1 MNKLDVENIAIFAR
15 HLKAL
20 RDKITTA
27 KIIHDSR
34 DSRMTSHRLTYSNM
48 DEEKRKMVFFD
59 EEREAVKEV
68 EQTYDEAFSA
78 GCEVGLILPFG
89 CIEIKDYIEN

>member
-1 MNKLDVENIAIFAR
+1 MNKLDVENIAVYAR

-34 DSRMTSHRLTYSNM
+34 EQRMTYHRISYPNM

-59 EEREAVKEV
+59 EEREAMKDV
-68 EQTYDEAFSA
+68 ELEYDEALSI
-78 GCEVGLILPFG
+78 GCELDLRLPFTME
-89 CIEIKDYIEN
+89 EIKDYIKI

>member
-1 MNKLDVENIAIFAR
+1 MNKLDVENIAVYAR

-34 DSRMTSHRLTYSNM
+34 VQRMTYHRISYPNM

-59 EEREAVKEV
+59 EEREAMKDV
-68 EQTYDEAFSA
+68 ELEYDEALSI
-78 GCEVGLILPFG
+78 GCELGLRLPFT
-89 CIEIKDYIEN
+89 IEEIKDYIKT

>member
-1 MNKLDVENIAIFAR
+1 MNKLDIENIAIFAH

-34 DSRMTSHRLTYSNM
+34 QQRMAYHRILYPNM
-48 DEEKRKMVFFD
+48 DEEKRKMVLLD
-59 EEREAVKEV
+59 IERKEV
-68 EQTYDEAFSA
+68 KKVEQEYAEAFSA
-78 GCEVGLILPFG
+78 GYKIGLMLPFS
-89 CIEIKDYIEN
+89 CIEIKNYIKS